1 MAARDSLQIREWL
14 HGRIGAGMRLGLST
28 CSSMLERLGNPQ
40 RDFPSVHVAGT
51 NGKGSLCA
59 HLSSLGASN
68 GDLVGLFTSPH
79 LITEEERTRIDGR
92 PIDSDDLDTLLEEI
106 RLACESEPRIEP
118 TYFEVTF
125 LASMLAFSRARVD
138 RAIIET
144 GLGGRLDST
153 SLVEPD
159 VCAITTIS
167 MDHSEILGGTL
178 ADIAAEKAGIHKP
191 GIPLICLNSDD
202 KSVRESIEAVAGSD
216 VIWFQTHAKDA
227 QEVAFEMSLE
237 IGRMIG
243 WDFRK
248 ASINWSGRTNEPII
262 WSGVECYLSAAHNSE
277 SISHDLARISGREHV
292 MVLGM
297 TQKGDISDI
306 VSLLADNSG
315 RALCIVTEV
324 SGGRNPSVKP
334 EILASAISSNSDNKT
349 EVISDPIRA
358 MDLATDIARE
368 IGCRVYV
375 TGSVYLVGKL
385 IKELLYRTDGD
396 IWDYL
401 TIHPSRVTTEV

>member
-1 MAARDSLQIREWL
+1 
-14 HGRIGAGMRLGLST
+14 
-28 CSSMLERLGNPQ
+28 
-40 RDFPSVHVAGT
+40 
-51 NGKGSLCA
+51 
-59 HLSSLGASN
+59 
-68 GDLVGLFTSPH
+68 
-79 LITEEERTRIDGR
+79 
-92 PIDSDDLDTLLEEI
+92 
-106 RLACESEPRIEP
+106 
-118 TYFEVTF
+118 
-125 LASMLAFSRARVD
+125 
-138 RAIIET
+138 
-144 GLGGRLDST
+144 
-153 SLVEPD
+153 
-159 VCAITTIS
+159 
-167 MDHSEILGGTL
+167 
-178 ADIAAEKAGIHKP
+178 
-191 GIPLICLNSDD
+191 
-202 KSVRESIEAVAGSD
+202 
-216 VIWFQTHAKDA
+216 
-227 QEVAFEMSLE
+227 
-237 IGRMIG
+237 MIG